1 MTQEEAFDR
10 ARIHSDL
17 MLGWMAATLTTG
29 RTADGTEVVF
39 VPEGDKIQSITGA
52 TTTVNAG
59 LHAIEFWATQA
70 IHYGKIVVG
79 MTPTEDIHPDADLNR
94 AAQEAELLSR
104 HFQAKFLPKYVKGQ
118 KEHGGELL
126 KVPIPQLI
134 HHIKE
139 EIMDLWAYA
148 SAIEAQI
155 PPGKRYNG

>member
-17 MLGWMAATLTTG
+17 MLQWIHHTLVTG
-29 RTADGTEVVF
+29 RASDGTEVVF
-39 VPEGDKIQSITGA
+39 IPEGDSIQGVHA
-52 TTTVNAG
+52 TTSVGAG
-59 LHAIEFWATQA
+59 LNAIEFWATRT

-79 MTPTEDIHPDADLNR
+79 MTEKDNVHPDADLNR
-94 AAQEAELLSR
+94 AAQEAEMLSR
-104 HFQAKFLPKYVKGQ
+104 HFQAQFLPKYVKGQ